1 MGQFLLLLAVV
12 LTVGAIV
19 FGITVLV
26 TGEDQGLGAVE
37 PDGRAVPLPANRP
50 LVEEDVQRLRFDTA
64 VRGYRMSQVDAA
76 LRRTAYDIGY
86 KEELINVLEA
96 EVVALRSGRF
106 PDAEVLRRARE
117 AAVAPLP
124 PGEPDAT
131 GTVVVADAGDIEAP
145 TGAGPV
151 PGEPAPAP
159 EAAAAGAPDDGSPD
173 GAAGVGAAG
182 GPDATDGAAAAGAD
196 PAEAGAAADA
206 EGDAPRTDPAPADA
220 VHAGAEAD
228 AVHAGAEADAV
239 HAGAEADGAPVGAEA
254 AAPDRA
260 VASGKGRP

>member
-26 TGEDQGLGAVE
+26 TGDDQGLGAVE

-50 LVEEDVQRLRFDTA
+50 LLEEDVQRLRFDTA

-76 LRRTAYDIGY
+76 LRRAAYDIGY

-96 EVVALRSGRF
+96 EVAALRSGRF
-106 PDAEVLRRARE
+106 PDAEVLRRARD

-124 PGEPDAT
+124 PAEPAAT
-131 GTVVVADAGDIEAP
+131 GTVVVADAGDIGEP
-145 TGAGPV
+145 TGTGPV
-151 PGEPAPAP
+151 PGEPAPV
-159 EAAAAGAPDDGSPD
+159 AAAADSPD
-173 GAAGVGAAG
+173 R
-182 GPDATDGAAAAGAD
+182 
-196 PAEAGAAADA
+196 AAADPTEA
-206 EGDAPRTDPAPADA
+206 VADADVEVADAAPAD
-220 VHAGAEAD
+220 VEVAD
-228 AVHAGAEADAV
+228 AAPADVEVADA
-239 HAGAEADGAPVGAEA
+239 APADVEVAD
-254 AAPDRA
+254 AAPA